1 MNNPLWTRLESWE
14 PNSQGPAGVVRVI
27 ERNGDNY
34 VFFVQL
40 IGAETEI
47 SGDPDVLDYLEQ
59 RYTSPEVCF
68 SCRNVLLQKE
78 LEEMEERDYER

>member
-1 MNNPLWTRLESWE
+1 MEHRLWTRLVSWE

-27 ERNGDNY
+27 ESNGDNY
-34 VFFVQL
+34 LFFVQL

-47 SGDPDVLDYLEQ
+47 SGDPAILDYLEE

-78 LEEMEERDYER
+78 FEEMEGLD